1 MECALVNDVDVND
14 VPTWDDYT
22 HSRNSKEGEK
32 GGGRGR
38 AQGEGSGA
46 LGPLDD
52 PPDLNFF
59 GPLVNERRG
68 SERERERKK
77 GPTSLPG
84 G

>member
-68 SERERERKK
+68 SEREREKKK